1 MCHIQR
7 QKISIIRKS
16 HFCPPSKAITAP
28 TLLLTLCGLLESS
41 YSFSEQGL
49 SYLLSPPYCI
59 HQKYWDMGD
68 SCQSLLIRLAE
79 PSAAPIP
86 PAKLA
91 LNLLASRFGFMQ
103 AHPTFLYQRLDIILP
118 LHLTTTTAF
127 STNHE
132 ILDR

>member
-7 QKISIIRKS
+7 QKMSIIRKR
-16 HFCPPSKAITAP
+16 HFCTPSKAITTP

-41 YSFSEQGL
+41 SSFSEQGL
-49 SYLLSPPYCI
+49 SYLLSPPYSI
-59 HQKYWDMGD
+59 HQKYWVMGD
-68 SCQSLLIRLAE
+68 SCHPLFIRLAE

-86 PAKLA
+86 PAKFA
-91 LNLLASRFGFMQ
+91 LKLLASRFGFVQ
-103 AHPTFLYQRLDIILP
+103 AHSTFLYQRLDIILP

-132 ILDR
+132 ILDQ